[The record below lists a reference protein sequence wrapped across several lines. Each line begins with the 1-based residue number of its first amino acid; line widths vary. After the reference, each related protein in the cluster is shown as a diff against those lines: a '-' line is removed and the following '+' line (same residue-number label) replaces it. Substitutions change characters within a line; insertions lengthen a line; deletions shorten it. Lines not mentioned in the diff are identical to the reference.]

1 MDSLPEFELRSAEE
15 LKTFMTDQKL
25 LISELTYSAIK
36 RALQEGALYMPVM
49 KIMVHDLPVAVIT
62 VKRDNFNESLNKCL
76 KCFEEVEQYEKCA
89 DILKILKDDLYLDI
103 DVK

>member
-1 MDSLPEFELRSAEE
+1 MGKLPEFELKSIDE
-15 LKTFMTDQKL
+15 LKRFMTDQRL
-25 LISELTYSAIK
+25 LISELTFEAIK
-36 RALQEGALYMPVM
+36 KALKEGALYMPVM